1 MKLLEAA
8 LVLGMHLRAA
18 LHWWGL
24 GSSWGAWEER
34 EVHLPMPAA
43 CQALRPECRS
53 NLRDRTGV
61 HRKMK
66 SAPNQTSYYKVLDN
80 LGCPLHQP
88 LGLHFHNGSCAPSS
102 QALVCADQASGE
114 LGSDEQPLQASRL

>member
-1 MKLLEAA
+1 MNLLEAA
-8 LVLGMHLRAA
+8 LVLGMPLQAA

-34 EVHLPMPAA
+34 EVHLLMSAVH
-43 CQALRPECRS
+43 QALRPERRG
-53 NLRDRTGV
+53 NLRDATGV

-66 SAPNQTSYYKVLDN
+66 SAPNQTLCYKVLDN

-88 LGLHFHNGSCAPSS
+88 LGRPLHQPLGLHFHNGSQLPAPR
-102 QALVCADQASGE
+102 
-114 LGSDEQPLQASRL
+114 LGSA